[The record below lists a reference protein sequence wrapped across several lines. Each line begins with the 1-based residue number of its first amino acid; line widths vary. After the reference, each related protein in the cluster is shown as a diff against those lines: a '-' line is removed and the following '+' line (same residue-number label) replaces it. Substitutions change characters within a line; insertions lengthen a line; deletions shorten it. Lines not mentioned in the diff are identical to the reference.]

1 MRFEDVLRCP
11 VCGAALRQEGNALA
25 CAGERRHCYDLASA
39 GYVNLAPAKAA
50 GGGDDSALIRAR
62 TAFLE
67 KGYYRPVAETLCD
80 LLRAYCPRGTVLD
93 AGCGE
98 GYYSLEMSRNGWDIL
113 GVDLSKRGVTHAAK
127 AAKREGAAAR
137 FAVAGV
143 FDLPVRDES
152 CDAVVSL
159 FAPIAEREFLRVLKP
174 GGLLITAGAGPD
186 HLLALKSV
194 LYDIPYRNEPRA
206 DAPAQMALLA
216 EKRLSYSVTLE
227 NAELQNLFAMTPY
240 YYRTPEA
247 GRRRLADTPSL
258 AVGVD
263 VAFSVYQK

>member
-1 MRFEDVLRCP
+1 MLFEDILRCP
-11 VCGAALRQEGNALA
+11 VCGAALRQEGNTLA
-25 CAGERRHCYDLASA
+25 CAGERRHCYDLAGA
-39 GYVNLAPAKAA
+39 GYVNLAPAKAS
-50 GGGDDSALIRAR
+50 GSGDDATLVRAR

-67 KGYYRPVAETLCD
+67 KGYYHPVAEAVCD
-80 LLRAYCPRGTVLD
+80 FLRSYCPRGVVLD

-98 GYYSLEMSRNGWDIL
+98 GYYSLETARNGWDIL
-113 GVDLSKRGVTHAAK
+113 GVDLSKRGILHAAK

-174 GGLLITAGAGPD
+174 GGVLVTAGAGPE

-194 LYDIPYRNEPRA
+194 LYDTPYRNEARA

-216 EKRLSYSVTLE
+216 EKRLAYTVTLN

-240 YYRTPEA
+240 YYRTPQA
-247 GRRRLADTPSL
+247 GRQRLAATLSL

-263 VAFSVYQK
+263 VALAAYRK